1 MKQTSTILAQIDCLL
16 GFAQLAQKHN
26 YCRPQLND
34 GTALKIKAGR
44 HPVIEQQLPAGEA
57 YIANDV
63 TLNRDQQQIIMITG
77 PNMSGKSALLR
88 QTALIVLLA
97 QMGSFVPAS
106 AVEMGVVDHIFTR
119 VGASDNISQGEST
132 FMVEMNESAAI
143 LNNISAKSLVLL
155 DEIGRGTSTY
165 DGISIA
171 WAIAEYLHQN
181 PAQPKTLFATHYHEL
196 NEMEGRFKRIKNFN
210 VSVKELEDNV
220 LFLRKLTPGG
230 SAHSF
235 GIHVAKMAGM
245 PPQIIKTA
253 EKKLELL
260 EKSHQQEERKELL
273 NKEQDQ
279 MQLSFISLDDPLLED
294 LKAEIID
301 LDIDTLT
308 PVEALM
314 KLNNIK
320 RRLGGK

>member
-1 MKQTSTILAQIDCLL
+1 
-16 GFAQLAQKHN
+16 
-26 YCRPQLND
+26 
-34 GTALKIKAGR
+34 
-44 HPVIEQQLPAGEA
+44 
-57 YIANDV
+57 
-63 TLNRDQQQIIMITG
+63 MITG

-97 QMGSFVPAS
+97 QMGSFVPAE
-106 AVEMGVVDHIFTR
+106 AVEMGLVDHVFTR

-143 LNNISAKSLVLL
+143 LNNISPQSLVLL

-171 WAIAEYLHQN
+171 WAITEYLHQH

-196 NEMEGRFKRIKNFN
+196 NEMEGRFERIKNFN
-210 VSVKELEDNV
+210 VSVKEMKDQV
-220 LFLRKLTPGG
+220 LFLRKLAPGG

-245 PPQIIKTA
+245 PQQIITTA
-253 EKKLELL
+253 EKKLKLL
-260 EKSHQQEERKELL
+260 EKSHEQEDRKALL
-273 NKEQDQ
+273 QKEQDQ

>member
-1 MKQTSTILAQIDCLL
+1 M
-16 GFAQLAQKHN
+16 
-26 YCRPQLND
+26 
-34 GTALKIKAGR
+34 
-44 HPVIEQQLPAGEA
+44 
-57 YIANDV
+57 
-63 TLNRDQQQIIMITG
+63 
-77 PNMSGKSALLR
+77 
-88 QTALIVLLA
+88 
-97 QMGSFVPAS
+97 
-106 AVEMGVVDHIFTR
+106 
-119 VGASDNISQGEST
+119 
-132 FMVEMNESAAI
+132 
-143 LNNISAKSLVLL
+143 
-155 DEIGRGTSTY
+155 
-165 DGISIA
+165 
-171 WAIAEYLHQN
+171 
-181 PAQPKTLFATHYHEL
+181 FATHYHEL